1 MNTENHL
8 DMESMRMQL
17 ETLKKK
23 LDKQQIVTD
32 KLVQKAM
39 SNKMSWIMKFLWTE
53 LIVLLPFTAIAFCNL
68 KSMVPGMSWYPIVA
82 ILVFMLACIAVDLYV
97 NYTSENDWKSE
108 NLVNT
113 GMKLLR
119 MKRLRWMQV
128 AVNLPIV
135 FVLFVWLFYDLEFE
149 GKDAMVYGSVVG
161 GLIGMAIGIGIL
173 IRMNRTN
180 DELIRHIN
188 GLKEEDDDC

>member
-1 MNTENHL
+1 
-8 DMESMRMQL
+8 
-17 ETLKKK
+17 
-23 LDKQQIVTD
+23 
-32 KLVQKAM
+32 
-39 SNKMSWIMKFLWTE
+39 
-53 LIVLLPFTAIAFCNL
+53 
-68 KSMVPGMSWYPIVA
+68 MSWYPIVA

-180 DELIRHIN
+180 DELIRQIN